1 MLLNI
6 SVYIQSIFSVKVS
19 LKLTFTTWARW
30 NQPIGSAS
38 ADEQVK
44 YIHLASQASV
54 FNESCRVYAPQY
66 RQATIGAMG
75 ALSKVNGR
83 KALTLA
89 YGDVKRAFYHFLDR

>member
-1 MLLNI
+1 MKSYTLRSDTVTHTELQFHLMNF
-6 SVYIQSIFSVKVS
+6 IQYF
-19 LKLTFTTWARW
+19 R
-30 NQPIGSAS
+30 
-38 ADEQVK
+38 
-44 YIHLASQASV
+44 
-54 FNESCRVYAPQY
+54 Y